1 MQSSALGVRDGPSR
15 MRHVTMSSLVAWI
28 STISFTWEL
37 AVVAHGAGYAVRSI
51 VTYTIMRR
59 QVKSFLRRRIIMVT
73 AASRSQDSRKKTT
86 VLEGITLTVLSVGEP
101 MSSRESRTQ

>member
-1 MQSSALGVRDGPSR
+1 
-15 MRHVTMSSLVAWI
+15 
-28 STISFTWEL
+28 
-37 AVVAHGAGYAVRSI
+37 
-51 VTYTIMRR
+51 
-59 QVKSFLRRRIIMVT
+59 MVT